1 MDETRGRCP
10 KVVSLNKETRVGGV
24 RLRSLPTVL
33 RLAARPLIT
42 FTGPGGGL
50 AVGVRI
56 ISKGSAPLTLP
67 IVGRRLRWPEGRD
80 GLAPGSHELEVLS
93 RDGAVSRRIPFE
105 VAGSGRKNKMTII
118 RMN

>member
-1 MDETRGRCP
+1 
-10 KVVSLNKETRVGGV
+10 
-24 RLRSLPTVL
+24 L

-56 ISKGSAPLTLP
+56 ISKGSPTLTLP
-67 IVGRRLRWPEGRD
+67 IVGRQLRWPEGRD
-80 GLAPGSHELEVLS
+80 GLSPGSHELEVLS
-93 RDGAVSRRIPFE
+93 KDGTVSKRPPFE
-105 VAGSGRKNKMTII
+105 VAGTGRKNKMTII